1 MKKITIALI
10 MVISLIAPIQTMAE
24 SVTQNGTIIE
34 PLEQNIEQII
44 DEITSEPRPINS
56 DAIQN
61 VKEYISKYFGN
72 LGYDNI
78 EYQKFEYNDENN
90 ENAIRHSS
98 QADVFLASTAE
109 NAIVD
114 GIGEN
119 IIVTKNSSID
129 TIKNLIISAHY
140 DSAED
145 SVGANDNGSGVAAVL
160 ELARILKD
168 TEIPYNI
175 KFILFSGEEKY
186 MLGSRW
192 YVGKL
197 TEDERKQII
206 GVINIDTIAEKSDL
220 GYMAMIEGNKRPDN
234 AEYDDEGLKKLA
246 ELNKNSMS
254 ELFTPSDRFFLTMAI
269 NSDHYPFALV
279 NIPAV
284 SIVQDWQDGLNV
296 NNSSDVKEN
305 MDIQRIVEVIDQVM
319 EVLPTIN

>member
-61 VKEYISKYFGN
+61 VKEYISEYFGN
-72 LGYDNI
+72 LGYDKI
-78 EYQKFEYNDENN
+78 EYQKFEYNNENN
-90 ENAIRHSS
+90 
-98 QADVFLASTAE
+98 E

-129 TIKNLIISAHY
+129 TTKNLIISAHY

-305 MDIQRIVEVIDQVM
+305 MDIQRIVEMIDQVM

>member
-61 VKEYISKYFGN
+61 VKEYISEYFGN
-72 LGYDNI
+72 LGYDKI
-78 EYQKFEYNDENN
+78 EYQKFEYNNENN
-90 ENAIRHSS
+90 
-98 QADVFLASTAE
+98 E

-129 TIKNLIISAHY
+129 TTKNLIISAHY

-206 GVINIDTIAEKSDL
+206 GVINIDTIAEKSNL

-254 ELFTPSDRFFLTMAI
+254 ELFTPSDRFFLTMAT

-296 NNSSDVKEN
+296 NDSSDVKEN

>member
-24 SVTQNGTIIE
+24 SVTQTGTIIE

-61 VKEYISKYFGN
+61 VKEYISEYFGN
-72 LGYDNI
+72 LGYDKI
-78 EYQKFEYNDENN
+78 EYQKFEYNNENN
-90 ENAIRHSS
+90 
-98 QADVFLASTAE
+98 E

-129 TIKNLIISAHY
+129 TTKNLIISAHY

-168 TEIPYNI
+168 TEMPYNI

-254 ELFTPSDRFFLTMAI
+254 ELFTPSDRFFLTMAT

-296 NNSSDVKEN
+296 NDSSDVKEN

>member
-296 NNSSDVKEN
+296 NDSSDVKEN

>member
-61 VKEYISKYFGN
+61 VKEYISEYFGN
-72 LGYDNI
+72 LGYDKI
-78 EYQKFEYNDENN
+78 EYQKFEYNNENN
-90 ENAIRHSS
+90 
-98 QADVFLASTAE
+98 E

-129 TIKNLIISAHY
+129 TTKNLIISAHY

-254 ELFTPSDRFFLTMAI
+254 ELFTPSDRFFLTMAT
-269 NSDHYPFALV
+269 NSDHYPFALA

-296 NNSSDVKEN
+296 NDSSDVKEN

>member
-61 VKEYISKYFGN
+61 VKEYISEYFGN
-72 LGYDNI
+72 LGYDKI
-78 EYQKFEYNDENN
+78 EYQKFEYNNENN
-90 ENAIRHSS
+90 
-98 QADVFLASTAE
+98 E

-129 TIKNLIISAHY
+129 TTKNLIISAHY

-206 GVINIDTIAEKSDL
+206 GVINIDTIAEKSNL
-220 GYMAMIEGNKRPDN
+220 SYMAMIEGNKRPDN

-254 ELFTPSDRFFLTMAI
+254 ELFTPSDRFFLTMAT

-296 NNSSDVKEN
+296 NDSSDVKEN

>member
-24 SVTQNGTIIE
+24 SVNQNGTIIE
-34 PLEQNIEQII
+34 PLEQNIE
-44 DEITSEPRPINS
+44 
-56 DAIQN
+56 
-61 VKEYISKYFGN
+61 
-72 LGYDNI
+72 
-78 EYQKFEYNDENN
+78 
-90 ENAIRHSS
+90 
-98 QADVFLASTAE
+98 
-109 NAIVD
+109 
-114 GIGEN
+114 
-119 IIVTKNSSID
+119 
-129 TIKNLIISAHY
+129 
-140 DSAED
+140 
-145 SVGANDNGSGVAAVL
+145 
-160 ELARILKD
+160 
-168 TEIPYNI
+168 
-175 KFILFSGEEKY
+175 
-186 MLGSRW
+186 
-192 YVGKL
+192 
-197 TEDERKQII
+197 QII

-254 ELFTPSDRFFLTMAI
+254 ELFTPSDRFFLTMAT

-296 NNSSDVKEN
+296 NDSSDVKEN

>member
-61 VKEYISKYFGN
+61 VKEYISEYFGN
-72 LGYDNI
+72 LGYDKI
-78 EYQKFEYNDENN
+78 EYQKFEYNNENN
-90 ENAIRHSS
+90 
-98 QADVFLASTAE
+98 E

-129 TIKNLIISAHY
+129 TTKNLIISAHY

-254 ELFTPSDRFFLTMAI
+254 ELFTPSDRFFLTMAT
-269 NSDHYPFALV
+269 NSDHYPFALA

-296 NNSSDVKEN
+296 NDSSDVKEN
-305 MDIQRIVEVIDQVM
+305 MDIQRIVEMIDQVM